1 MSHLNDETTLFTKI
15 INREIPADIVY
26 EDARCIVIK
35 DIMPQAPT
43 HVLLI
48 PKKVIPK
55 LNGMSLEDEGLMG
68 YLMSRIPV
76 VTQLL
81 GLEDYRVVIN
91 HGASA
96 GQTVFHLHIHLMG
109 GRDLSWPPG

>member
-1 MSHLNDETTLFTKI
+1 
-15 INREIPADIVY
+15 
-26 EDARCIVIK
+26 
-35 DIMPQAPT
+35 
-43 HVLLI
+43 
-48 PKKVIPK
+48 
-55 LNGMSLEDEGLMG
+55 MSLEDEGLMG

-96 GQTVFHLHIHLMG
+96 GQAVFSVHIHLMG
-109 GRDLSWPPG
+109 GRAKLATRLGIL